1 MRSISLTS
9 STKLPFMPK
18 GKVEKQA
25 KVDQE
30 ALLAVPV
37 ELTKTSKAN
46 YNPNAK
52 SIAGQKVRLTKACMT
67 LLRTFLRI
75 HRSDLINPINSSS
88 FEEEGEDDEG
98 SDESGEDVEE

>member
-1 MRSISLTS
+1 
-9 STKLPFMPK
+9 MPK

-88 FEEEGEDDEG
+88 GEDDEG